1 MSENEHKR
9 EPRRY
14 ETHDTDQQR
23 VELVVSD
30 APNGDWYLSIV
41 PTGHKFARLATDERA
56 EVRVTTSGE
65 RREHMHVAAAVAAL
79 YDALGGEPRQA
90 ISRAMAERGVTSAA
104 LVHAFGAVAEEIEKA
119 CEDDACETAEDAL
132 ITIEDWI
139 LGEHVATEIDQ
150 LRCIAATAISAL
162 AKLLAKPAI
171 PMPGPADGLKG
182 T

>member
-1 MSENEHKR
+1 MSDH

-23 VELVVSD
+23 VELLVSS

-65 RREHMHVAAAVAAL
+65 RREHTHVAAAVAAL
-79 YDALGGEPRQA
+79 YDALGGEPKQS
-90 ISRAMAERGVTSAA
+90 ISRTMAERGVTSAA
-104 LVHAFGAVAEEIEKA
+104 LVQAFGAVAEEIEKTRGE
-119 CEDDACETAEDAL
+119 EDHDTTEDAL
-132 ITIEDWI
+132 LLIEDWL
-139 LGEHVATEIDQ
+139 LGEGCGSEVDQ
-150 LRCIAATAISAL
+150 LRAIAATATQAL
-162 AKLLAKPAI
+162 AKLLTKPAI
-171 PMPGPADGLKG
+171 PMPGPAAGPKG